1 MRAVRHWVVRHAR
14 GFERLYHWAERIILI
29 CRPLVER
36 IGRQRLEPWV
46 AKVEGS
52 AKGFLFDCRMCGRCV
67 LSSSG
72 LACPTNC
79 PKMLRNG
86 PCGGVRQDGG
96 CELDAT
102 MRCVWIDAWNGSARM
117 AGGEAIARNLPA
129 ADRHIAGT
137 SAWLRVIAEHG
148 RTVPEKGP
156 ADPLPPVAVT
166 GSNAFAEALQARR
179 FVVTAELSPPDSA
192 DPTEIKKRAAVLIGR
207 VDAINVTDGS
217 SGNAHMS
224 SLGMCALLARQGLT
238 PVMQMTCRDRNR
250 IAIQADILGAAALGI
265 VNLLCLTGDGV
276 GNGDHPGAAPVF
288 DLDSISLLHAARRM
302 RDQGRYLSGRAL
314 TARPQL
320 FLGAAAN
327 PFAPPFEVRARHL
340 AKKIA
345 AGAQFIQTQ
354 YCFDPERLARFMAEV
369 RDLGL
374 DRQCHILVGVG
385 VLPSARTARWMN
397 NRVPGVHVPEA
408 VVKRLD
414 GAADPRREGLRICA
428 EQLAAIKEIP
438 GLAGIHIMAHRHE
451 EMMFEAM
458 AEAGLRRGAPLA

>member
-14 GFERLYHWAERIILI
+14 GFEWLYHWAERIILA

-36 IGRQRLEPWV
+36 IGRQRLEPLV
-46 AKVEGS
+46 TPLERA
-52 AKGFLFDCRMCGRCV
+52 AKGFLFDCKMCGRCV
-67 LSSSG
+67 LSTSG

-86 PCGGVRQDGG
+86 PCGGVRQNGN
-96 CELDAT
+96 CELDAD
-102 MRCVWIDAWNGSARM
+102 MRCVWIDAWEGSARM
-117 AGGEAIARNLPA
+117 AGGGTVACNLPA

-148 RTVPEKGP
+148 RMTPEKGP
-156 ADPLPPVAVT
+156 ADPLPPLV
-166 GSNAFAEALQARR
+166 GGESNPLAEALAARR

-192 DPTEIKKRAAVLIGR
+192 DPTEIEKRAAVLAGK

-224 SLGMCALLARQGLT
+224 SLGMCALLQRQGLT

-250 IAIQADILGAAALGI
+250 IAIQADILGASALGI

-276 GNGDHPGAAPVF
+276 GNGDHPGAVSVF
-288 DLDSISLLHAARRM
+288 DLDSISLLAAARRM

-314 TARPQL
+314 TARPNL

-374 DRQCHILVGVG
+374 DRQCAILIGVG

-397 NRVPGVHVPEA
+397 NRVPGVHVPEP
-408 VVKRLD
+408 VIQRLES
-414 GAADPRREGLRICA
+414 AADPRREGLRICA
-428 EQLAAIKEIP
+428 EQLAAIKAVP
-438 GLAGIHIMAHRHE
+438 GIAGIHIMAHRHE
-451 EMMFEAM
+451 DMMFAAM
-458 AEAGLRRGAPLA
+458 AEAGIERGAPLV